1 MERMIL
7 SIYKRAVHPHIKTV
21 YLLEENEKS
30 TVQNLR
36 NALYKLDLSGL
47 LVFCLDADLSKLFK
61 EDYSFNDHGIY
72 FGVNYNPNFSEALHL
87 AIEKVKKLQAKQ
99 KKNYKGEI
107 EDEIAG
113 IQQGYID
120 YFQSKVAFVLVPCE
134 PSTQKRDWQRFIE
147 FEKFVDPVDQYTLN
161 PYFTED
167 YHTHYILDIET
178 TSLDFDTG
186 EITLLGI
193 KPVGEKH
200 YSILQNPK
208 PNDLRKLFEFIEGS
222 TVIGHNLVFD
232 LSWLM
237 AKAGIEFAPNIQTV
251 DTMLLAH
258 VAGERQLSLKH
269 LSMMYG
275 NFKGRRNTLTADESY
290 LVEDLLSTECLYN
303 KFKDQLSTFAGQ
315 LVCNAVKTFAE
326 AKVNGVVLDKE
337 RLFEVRDDYRKYDTP
352 KYDFNV
358 DSNRELSAYLVSNG
372 VKLIEKTERGDY
384 KVDIKT
390 LESFKHLPIV
400 EEYLDYQKEVGIY
413 QKFVKPY
420 CEMQQF
426 TIRPNIMLFGTETGR
441 LSCSNPNVQ
450 QIPNRSL
457 FKDIFRS
464 RFGSDGVI
472 ASIDLDQAELR
483 IAALLSG
490 DDVYAKALLSNDFHK
505 LVAAKTFGKRE
516 EEVTKQER
524 FVAKSV
530 NFGGVL
536 YGGSAKGIATR
547 INVDPSVVAKVQD
560 WYKQEFVKLT
570 NWIESQKQLAVKTNQ
585 VTTHFGRIRSLEL
598 VHDRKMRWDEK
609 RRIGVNTAV
618 QSVASDMMLYIACRL
633 SGLLRKYRLES
644 KILFPVHDELLLDI
658 KRSELDQVIELLK
671 QSFKDVLKTPIGKL
685 SLSSTLPISGT
696 LEWGESWLY
705 LKSDHFKPEGKVKI
719 SSLE

>member
-1 MERMIL
+1 MERLIL
-7 SIYKRAVHPHIKTV
+7 SIYERKAHPTIETKF
-21 YLLEENEKS
+21 LLNKDEKP

-36 NALYKLDLSGL
+36 NALYSLDLSGK
-47 LVFCLDADLSKLFK
+47 LVFCFDSDLSKLFK

-72 FGVNYNPNFSEALHL
+72 YDVFRNSNFDL
-87 AIEKVKKLQAKQ
+87 AVHQLEEKTKKLQTKL
-99 KKNYKGEI
+99 KKKFKAEWDSELNILELELKKAQLEKSFI
-107 EDEIAG
+107 
-113 IQQGYID
+113 
-120 YFQSKVAFVLVPCE
+120 LVPCE
-134 PSTQKRDWQRFIE
+134 ASTQKRDWQRFME
-147 FEKFVDPVDQYTLN
+147 FEQFVDPVPSMLQAPLN
-161 PYFTED
+161 PNYEA
-167 YHTHYILDIET
+167 YILDIET
-178 TSLDFDTG
+178 TSLEFDSG
-186 EITLLGI
+186 EILLVGI
-193 KPVGEKH
+193 KAIGKNEYYIEV
-200 YSILQNPK
+200 NPSVERIK
-208 PNDLRKLFEFIEGS
+208 FLISWLAGK
-222 TVIGHNLVFD
+222 TVIGHNLIFD

-237 AKAGIEFAPNIQTV
+237 FKVGMTFAPRIETI

-275 NFKGRRNTLTADESY
+275 NFKGRRNTLAADESY

-326 AKVNGVVLDKE
+326 AKVNGVVLDKG
-337 RLFEVRDDYRKYDTP
+337 RLFQVRDDYRKYDTP

-372 VKLIEKTERGDY
+372 VPLTEKTDRGDY

-390 LESFKHLPIV
+390 LDNFKHLPVV
-400 EEYLDYQKEVGIY
+400 ELYLDYQKEVGIY
-413 QKFVKPY
+413 QKFIKPY

-464 RFGSDGVI
+464 RFGADGVI

-490 DDVYAKALLSNDFHK
+490 DEIYSQALLSNDFHR
-505 LVAAKTFGKRE
+505 LVASKTFGKAE
-516 EEVTKQER
+516 SEVSKQER

-536 YGGSAKGIATR
+536 YGGSANGIATR
-547 INVDPSVVAKVQD
+547 IKVDPEVVAKVQE
-560 WYKQEFVKLT
+560 WYKEEFVDLT
-570 NWIESQKQLAVKTNQ
+570 SWIEEQKQLAVKTNQ
-585 VTTHFGRIRSLEL
+585 VTTLFGRIRQLEF

-618 QSVASDMMLYIACRL
+618 QSVASDVMLYIVVRL
-633 SGLLRKYRLES
+633 SSLLRKQQLRS
-644 KILFPVHDELLLDI
+644 KILFSVHDELLLDI
-658 KRSELDQVIELLK
+658 HRSELDQVIDLLK
-671 QSFKDVLKTPIGKL
+671 QAFKDVLKTPLGKL
-685 SLSSTLPISGT
+685 SLTETLPISGT
-696 LEWGESWLY
+696 LEYGQSWLY
-705 LKSDHFKPEGKVKI
+705 LKSDHYQPEGKFKI

>member
-7 SIYKRAVHPHIKTV
+7 SIYKRQVHPHIQTV
-21 YLLEENEKS
+21 YLLEQDEKA
-30 TVQNLR
+30 TVANLR
-36 NALYKLDLSGL
+36 NALYKLDFSNK
-47 LVFCLDADLSKLFK
+47 LVFCFDGELSKLFK

-72 FGVNYNPNFSEALHL
+72 YDVFCNSNFDL
-87 AIEKVKKLQAKQ
+87 AVHQLEEQLKKQQTKHKKLLEKD
-99 KKNYKGEI
+99 KNKADLLWI
-107 EDEIAG
+107 EMLDTQHKLQDLQIKIAF
-113 IQQGYID
+113 I
-120 YFQSKVAFVLVPCE
+120 LVPCE

-147 FEKFVDPVDQYTLN
+147 YEKFVDPVNAFIFN
-161 PYFTED
+161 PYLPDVKEV
-167 YHTHYILDIET
+167 ILDIET

-186 EITLLGI
+186 NITLIGVKGVDLFSYTAINNPSISQI
-193 KPVGEKH
+193 K
-200 YSILQNPK
+200 
-208 PNDLRKLFEFIEGS
+208 DLLKALEGK
-222 TVIGHNLVFD
+222 TVIGHNLIFD

-237 AKAGIEFAPNIQTV
+237 AKAGLEFAPNISTV

-326 AKVNGVVLDKE
+326 AKVNGVVLDEK
-337 RLFEVRDDYRKYDTP
+337 RLFEVRDDYRQYDNP
-352 KYDFNV
+352 KYSFNV
-358 DSNRELSAYLVSNG
+358 DSNRELANYLLSEG
-372 VKLIEKTERGDY
+372 VKLKDKTERGDY

-390 LESFKHLPIV
+390 LENYKDIPV
-400 EEYLDYQKEVGIY
+400 VAEYLDYQKEVGIY
-413 QKFVKPY
+413 QKFIKPY
-420 CEMQQF
+420 CEMSSF
-426 TIRPNIMLFGTETGR
+426 VIRPNIMLFGTETGR

-464 RFGSDGVI
+464 RFKEEGVI

-490 DDVYAKALLSNDFHK
+490 DEIYSQALLSNDFHR
-505 LVAAKTFGKRE
+505 LVASKTFGKPE
-516 EEVTKQER
+516 KEVSKQER

-536 YGGSAKGIATR
+536 YGGSASGIATR
-547 INVDPSVVAKVQD
+547 IKVDPMVVEKVQE
-560 WYKQEFVKLT
+560 WYKHEFIKLT
-570 NWIESQKQLAVKTNQ
+570 TWIEYTKWLAVDTNQ
-585 VTTHFGRIRSLEL
+585 IVTFFGRIREL
-598 VHDRKMRWDEK
+598 QGLRWDQK

-618 QSVASDMMLYIACRL
+618 QSVASDVMLYIVTRL
-633 SGLLRKYRLES
+633 STLLRKHQLQS
-644 KILFPVHDELLLDI
+644 KVLFPVHDELLLDI
-658 KRSELDQVIELLK
+658 KRSELEQVIDLLK
-671 QSFKDVLKTPIGKL
+671 QAFKDVLKTPIGKL
-685 SLSSTLPISGT
+685 DLANTLPISGT
-696 LEWGESWLY
+696 LEWGKSWLY
-705 LKSDHFKPEGKVKI
+705 LKSEQYQPEGKVKI